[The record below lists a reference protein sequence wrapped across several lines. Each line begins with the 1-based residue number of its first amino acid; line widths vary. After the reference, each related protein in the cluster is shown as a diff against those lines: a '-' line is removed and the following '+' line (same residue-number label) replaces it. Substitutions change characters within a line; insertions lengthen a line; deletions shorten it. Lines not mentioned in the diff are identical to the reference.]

1 MPARKQEIDV
11 LAFQRVFDSSVDAD
25 VLRERER
32 RVAERKV
39 ISLRAQIELPN
50 GSVLTGQSADISRS
64 GVAIISPSKVKA
76 DRDCRVTIDL
86 SVCGTAKALML
97 TGRACYCTELA
108 PTKFRVG
115 MRFVGMNAHV
125 SELLETLLR

>member
-1 MPARKQEIDV
+1 MGTCGKARLCNCPWTRPKSENLRPTLKQLFRLSDT
-11 LAFQRVFDSSVDAD
+11 F
-25 VLRERER
+25 
-32 RVAERKV
+32 
-39 ISLRAQIELPN
+39 
-50 GSVLTGQSADISRS
+50 
-64 GVAIISPSKVKA
+64 ISPSKVKA
-76 DRDCRVTIDL
+76 DRECRVTIDL

-97 TGRACYCTELA
+97 TGRVCYCTELA